1 MNDRSC
7 RKVSN
12 RILTASS
19 LAYFGEPVIG
29 RLRGV
34 LSRERVEGRD
44 VEDISCVLGREL
56 VVRVSG
62 GIGRIV
68 GSVWVGKIAHLNG

>member
-19 LAYFGEPVIG
+19 LAYFGESVIG
-29 RLRGV
+29 RLLGG
-34 LSRERVEGRD
+34 EGVEGRH
-44 VEDISCVLGREL
+44 VEDISCVLGRDW
-56 VVRVSG
+56 VMTVGG
-62 GIGRIV
+62 GIRRIV
-68 GSVWVGKIAHLNG
+68 GSVRVGEIAHGRR

>member
-19 LAYFGEPVIG
+19 LAYFGESMIG
-29 RLRGV
+29 SLRGV
-34 LSRERVEGRD
+34 LSGERVEGGD
-44 VEDISCVLGREL
+44 VEDVSGRER
-56 VVRVSG
+56 VVTVGG
-62 GIGRIV
+62 GIRRIV
-68 GSVWVGKIAHLNG
+68 GPVRVGEIAHRKEVM

>member
-19 LAYFGEPVIG
+19 LAYFGESLIG
-29 RLRGV
+29 SLCVVVGV
-34 LSRERVEGRD
+34 ECVEGRD
-44 VEDISCVLGREL
+44 VEDVAWREG
-56 VVRVSG
+56 VVW
-62 GIGRIV
+62 GIRRIV
-68 GSVWVGKIAHLNG
+68 GSVWVCEVAH